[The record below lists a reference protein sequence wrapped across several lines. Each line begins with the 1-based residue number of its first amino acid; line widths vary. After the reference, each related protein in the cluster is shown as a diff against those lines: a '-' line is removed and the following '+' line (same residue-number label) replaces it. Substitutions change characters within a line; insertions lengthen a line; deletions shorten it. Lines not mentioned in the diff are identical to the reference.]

1 MEEGSISDP
10 VVRSV
15 LGVRLK
21 VALVRVRHGH
31 AAEVVANQHLVDRHV
46 STTGRMAPPPDR
58 LARCQRAANSS
69 GYANLSIKE
78 GIGSVSA
85 VRKPGRA
92 CSHSLGSRNLATT
105 KNPDLRLSLLDL
117 AETG

>member
-21 VALVRVRHGH
+21 VALVRMRQGH
-31 AAEVVANQHLVDRHV
+31 AAEVLANRYLVS
-46 STTGRMAPPPDR
+46 STCLERRQDGGHPADR

-78 GIGSVSA
+78 GIGSILR
-85 VRKPGRA
+85 VRKLGPRVPGIV
-92 CSHSLGSRNLATT
+92 SIV
-105 KNPDLRLSLLDL
+105 
-117 AETG
+117 ETWQGLKIPIRDYLYSG